1 MSIIHS
7 TFFFLLAGLLEIGGG
22 YLVWQWFREGKSIYL
37 GVAGAIFLILYGIVP
52 TLQPAHFG
60 KVYAAYGGVFVVLSL
75 LWGFLFDH
83 SIPDRWDL
91 IGAGFCLVGVGL
103 IMWMPRS

>member
-7 TFFFLLAGLLEIGGG
+7 VFFFILAGLLEIGGG
-22 YLVWQWFREGKSIYL
+22 YLVWQWFREGKSFYL
-37 GVAGAIFLILYGIVP
+37 GIAGAIFLILYGIVP

-75 LWGFLFDH
+75 LWGFIFDH
-83 SIPDRWDL
+83 SVPDRWDF
-91 IGAGFCLVGVGL
+91 IGAGFCLIGVGL